1 LKEKNMMKKKVIG
14 VALAGALALG
24 AWSGASVA
32 APITVGGITWDP
44 ANGADLTVQAIDFRE
59 SSVAAVGDTLT
70 GYGRIGSIN
79 GEDQS
84 VFCSGCSLNF
94 TFQYT
99 VSAIEGTA
107 LNPKV
112 VFDGGLINFYVDP
125 TGSFDVANP
134 SSAGVGTGP
143 LWLSLTGH
151 TAPFTGFSAVGDL
164 YSNINGPISAP
175 GSLSGGFGL
184 LDVNGG
190 AAGYWMD
197 TNSRADGA
205 DFDLSSAFSF
215 MPYAQCSGVT
225 GDPTDICHYP
235 IVGTGTLTGKSL
247 AVPEPGPIGMLGV
260 GLGLMGLLLRRRSK
274 ESELG
279 A

>member
-1 LKEKNMMKKKVIG
+1 MMKKKVIG

-24 AWSGASVA
+24 AWSGTSLAS
-32 APITVGGITWDP
+32 PISVGGITWDP

-59 SSVAAVGDTLT
+59 SSVSAIGDTLT

-79 GEDQS
+79 GADQS
-84 VFCSGCSLNF
+84 VFCSGCNLNF

-125 TGSFDVANP
+125 AGAFDVGNP
-134 SSAGVGTGP
+134 SSAGPGTGA
-143 LWLSLTGH
+143 LWLSLIGH
-151 TAPFTGFSAVGDL
+151 AAPFTGFTAVGEL
-164 YSNINGPISAP
+164 YSNVNGPISAP

-184 LDVNGG
+184 LDVAGG

-197 TNSRADGA
+197 TNGRADGA

-215 MPYAQCSGVT
+215 KPFDSCT
-225 GDPTDICHYP
+225 GGSSDPTSVCYYP
-235 IVGTGTLTGKSL
+235 IVGTGTLTGNSL

-260 GLGLMGLLLRRRSK
+260 GLGIMGLLLRRRRK
-274 ESELG
+274 ESEPSV
-279 A
+279 